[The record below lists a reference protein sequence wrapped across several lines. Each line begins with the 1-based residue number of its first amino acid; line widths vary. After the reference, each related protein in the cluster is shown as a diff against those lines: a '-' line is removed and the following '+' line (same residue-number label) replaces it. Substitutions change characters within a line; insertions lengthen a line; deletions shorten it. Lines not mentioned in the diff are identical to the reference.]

1 MKSRSS
7 LVYEARLAFGFSALL
22 PALGL
27 PAYALLSR
35 LLWGRYDTEF
45 PLSSLVDTL
54 VILLPLASGLSAAH
68 LMTIEQD
75 ENFAELRNSYP
86 EPAWRLPVYR
96 GGAALML
103 LLFCATIGLAA
114 FRLIW
119 GPLDF
124 IAALLPALPPAIY
137 LTGLSLLSGR
147 LTRSYWVAA
156 GVTMIYWFLEIQT
169 RGQVTGSLYLFNNVW
184 PSKFVPTSLN
194 QGLQIGL
201 GLVFF
206 AINIA
211 LSTNHRNPL
220 TRSVF
225 LGR

>member
-7 LVYEARLAFGFSALL
+7 LVYEARLAFGLSAIL

-27 PAYALLSR
+27 PAYAVLSR
-35 LLWGRYDTEF
+35 LLWGRHDTEL
-45 PLSSLVDTL
+45 PLSSLVITL

-68 LMTIEQD
+68 LMTIEQE
-75 ENFAELRNSYP
+75 ENFAELRHSYP

-96 GGAALML
+96 CGAALML
-103 LLFCATIGLAA
+103 LLFCATLGLAA

-124 IAALLPALPPAIY
+124 IAALSPALPPAIY
-137 LTGLSLLSGR
+137 LTGLSLFSGR

-169 RGQVTGSLYLFNNVW
+169 RGQVTGALYLFNTAW
-184 PSKFVPTSLN
+184 PSLFVSISFN

-201 GLVFF
+201 GLLFF

-211 LSTNHRNPL
+211 LSTGRHNSLSR
-220 TRSVF
+220 RSF

>member
-1 MKSRSS
+1 MKSRSP
-7 LVYEARLAFGFSALL
+7 LMYEARLAFGLSALL

-27 PAYALLSR
+27 PAYVVLSR
-35 LLWGRYDTEF
+35 LLWGRYDTEL
-45 PLSSLVDTL
+45 PLSSLVNTF

-68 LMTIEQD
+68 LMSIEQD

-103 LLFCATIGLAA
+103 LLFCATLGLTA
-114 FRLIW
+114 FWLIW
-119 GPLDF
+119 GSMDF

-147 LTRSYWVAA
+147 LTRSYWAAA
-156 GVTMIYWFLEIQT
+156 GVTMIYWFLEVQT
-169 RGQVTGSLYLFNNVW
+169 RGQVTGSLYLFNTVW
-184 PSKFVPTSLN
+184 PSQFVPVSFN
-194 QGLQIGL
+194 QGLQIGF
-201 GLVFF
+201 GLLFF

-211 LSTNHRNPL
+211 LSTRHRNPL
-220 TRSVF
+220 TRRVF